1 MDHTEYYSMRGKSC
15 RIRDLCLSYLPSS
28 RFWFFFFFFSFFLLL
43 FFFWRQLW
51 ASEALRSTAY
61 IHVFIPDGMI
71 ANPERYS
78 MRRAGCKGRTLV
90 LKIKLHTYE
99 VYTRQTVL
107 PRAINLAEDL
117 YNQSVLV
124 LAKLEQEM
132 PGMRIRLM
140 GLRCTHLVSTK
151 RPDTTAFFGLK
162 PGSGATSNEPGK
174 VLRNTSQVIDEHV
187 RDMMPAELPEQDDNH
202 AISVEDEIGSPY
214 RRHGKEIMP
223 NPIPPNKAP
232 QAPDEWWQCPIC
244 SRPQPA
250 DERQFNSHIDAC
262 LSRQTIRDAVQ
273 QEQQAPPSRGLTP
286 EPKRPRTGSEKKR
299 GRQGAGQDPKQKKLC
314 FG

>member
-1 MDHTEYYSMRGKSC
+1 
-15 RIRDLCLSYLPSS
+15 
-28 RFWFFFFFFSFFLLL
+28 
-43 FFFWRQLW
+43 
-51 ASEALRSTAY
+51 
-61 IHVFIPDGMI
+61 
-71 ANPERYS
+71 

-117 YNQSVLV
+117 YNNAVPV
-124 LAKLEQEM
+124 LAKLEHEM

-162 PGSGATSNEPGK
+162 PGSSATSNEPGK
-174 VLRNTSQVIDEHV
+174 VLRSTNQVIDDHL
-187 RDMMPAELPEQDDNH
+187 RDMMPTGLPEQDDIH
-202 AISVEDEIGSPY
+202 STSVEDEIRSPY

-223 NPIPPNKAP
+223 NPIPANKAP
-232 QAPDEWWQCPIC
+232 QAPDEWWECPIC

-273 QEQQAPPSRGLTP
+273 QEQQAPSSRGLTP

-299 GRQGAGQDPKQKKLC
+299 GRQGADQDPKQKKLC

>member
-1 MDHTEYYSMRGKSC
+1 M
-15 RIRDLCLSYLPSS
+15 
-28 RFWFFFFFFSFFLLL
+28 
-43 FFFWRQLW
+43 
-51 ASEALRSTAY
+51 
-61 IHVFIPDGMI
+61 
-71 ANPERYS
+71 
-78 MRRAGCKGRTLV
+78 V

-107 PRAINLAEDL
+107 PRAINLAGDL
-117 YNQSVLV
+117 YNYAVPV
-124 LAKLEQEM
+124 LAKLEHEM

-174 VLRNTSQVIDEHV
+174 VLRTTTQVKDDQV
-187 RDMMPAELPEQDDNH
+187 RGLIPAELPEQDDIHTIN
-202 AISVEDEIGSPY
+202 ADGELRSPY
-214 RRHGKEIMP
+214 RRHGKEILP
-223 NPIPPNKAP
+223 NPNPADMAP
-232 QAPDEWWQCPIC
+232 QAPDEWWECPIC

-250 DERQFNSHIDAC
+250 DERRFNSHIDEC

-273 QEQQAPPSRGLTP
+273 QEQQVSSIRGLTP
-286 EPKRPRTGSEKKR
+286 EPKRPRIGPEKKR

>member
-1 MDHTEYYSMRGKSC
+1 
-15 RIRDLCLSYLPSS
+15 
-28 RFWFFFFFFSFFLLL
+28 
-43 FFFWRQLW
+43 
-51 ASEALRSTAY
+51 
-61 IHVFIPDGMI
+61 
-71 ANPERYS
+71 

-107 PRAINLAEDL
+107 PRAINLAQDL
-117 YNQSVLV
+117 YNHAVPV
-124 LAKLEQEM
+124 LAKLERDM
-132 PGMRIRLM
+132 PGMKIRLM

-151 RPDTTAFFGLK
+151 RPDTTAFFGFK
-162 PGSGATSNEPGK
+162 PRSGATRNEPGK
-174 VLRNTSQVIDEHV
+174 VLRSTTQVDDDHV
-187 RDMMPAELPEQDDNH
+187 RGMMLDELSDQDDTD
-202 AISVEDEIGSPY
+202 AIAVDDETRSLY
-214 RRHGKEIMP
+214 RRHGKEILP
-223 NPIPPNKAP
+223 NPKPANKAHE
-232 QAPDEWWQCPIC
+232 APDEWWECPIC

-273 QEQQAPPSRGLTP
+273 QEQQVPLGRGLTP
-286 EPKRPRTGSEKKR
+286 GPKRPGTGPEKKR